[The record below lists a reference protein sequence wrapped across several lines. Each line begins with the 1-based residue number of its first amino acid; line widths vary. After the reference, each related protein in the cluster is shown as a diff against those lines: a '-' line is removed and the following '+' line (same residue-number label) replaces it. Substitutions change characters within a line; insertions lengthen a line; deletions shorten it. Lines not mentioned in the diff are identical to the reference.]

1 MTNGY
6 PSFPQC
12 YITISSWLI
21 LTKKVKYLTP
31 FLPSNGS
38 RTRTRGPYYIF
49 HLKQKIVIFRARLY
63 ETRSE
68 PKPV

>member
-1 MTNGY
+1 MLYNNKFMVDFNEKGKI
-6 PSFPQC
+6 FD
-12 YITISSWLI
+12 
-21 LTKKVKYLTP
+21 P

-38 RTRTRGPYYIF
+38 RTKTRGSYYIF